1 MAQPRGTCGKH
12 LSHCG
17 CEEKWQSVT
26 ACPQPGPLAATTWAA
41 QEGVRASTQHSSTM
55 DRCYNCLSLPLPAI
69 LPGKNRLL
77 WGLNHKERFLT
88 FLSYRAQHG
97 KDTKSLVHHATLAPL
112 PAGPKIS
119 PWDTEL
125 TCCGKRVLK
134 TELQSQDAEQQAWNG
149 VGMTESTTPAI
160 CFTHSP
166 ESLPSSTG
174 SSSLKQISRDIP
186 PPSQSPR

>member
-1 MAQPRGTCGKH
+1 MAVSDRMSPAGSTCSHQLGSPRRG
-12 LSHCG
+12 
-17 CEEKWQSVT
+17 QSQH
-26 ACPQPGPLAATTWAA
+26 PA
-41 QEGVRASTQHSSTM
+41 QQHYGQM
-55 DRCYNCLSLPLPAI
+55 LQLPLSPSSSHIAWQEQPFI
-69 LPGKNRLL
+69 GAKPQGKVPPLFCPTEHSL
-77 WGLNHKERFLT
+77 ERT
-88 FLSYRAQHG
+88 
-97 KDTKSLVHHATLAPL
+97 DTKSLVHHTALAPL

-125 TCCGKRVLK
+125 TCCSKRVLK

-149 VGMTESTTPAI
+149 VGMTESSTPAI

-174 SSSLKQISRDIP
+174 SSSLKQVSGDTP